1 MDDSRPLQ
9 DRSTPT
15 GARAAILP
23 YLLLALASLLWA
35 GNWIVGR
42 AVRDLFPPIALNF
55 WRWLPVVV
63 LLAPVALPRLRG
75 KGAVVRA
82 NLGLLLALGGFGVV
96 LFTCLVYEGLQTTTA
111 VNATLLNS
119 SLPLFMILCSWAL
132 EGDRTTPRQV
142 LGMLVSLLGILVI
155 MQRGDLRHLLR
166 LDFHE
171 GDVWI
176 IAAMP
181 CWGIYSVLLKRRP
194 RAIDGLSLLFL
205 VATAGVLLL
214 APLAVAEAV
223 LVRAPTVTPAGA
235 ASIFYLAVFASIAA
249 YICWNRGVALVGPNR
264 AGFTIHLLPAFATVM
279 AILFLG
285 EEVRLFHVTGILTIL
300 AGVWLATSAGRAAR
314 P

>member
-1 MDDSRPLQ
+1 MDDSRPPHPSA
-9 DRSTPT
+9 RT
-15 GARAAILP
+15 GARAAVFP
-23 YLLLALASLLWA
+23 YLLLALASLFWA

-75 KGAVVRA
+75 RWPVVRA
-82 NLGLLLALGGFGVV
+82 NLSLLLALGGFGVV
-96 LFTCLVYEGLQTTTA
+96 LFTCLVYEGLRTTTA

-119 SLPLFMILCSWAL
+119 SLPLFMILCSWTI
-132 EGDRTTPRQV
+132 EGDRATPRQI
-142 LGMLVSLLGILVI
+142 LGMVVSLLGILVI
-155 MQRGDLRHLLR
+155 MQRGDLLHLFR
-166 LDFHE
+166 LDFHA
-171 GDVWI
+171 GDLLI

-194 RAIDGLSLLFL
+194 RGIDGLLLLFL
-205 VATAGVLLL
+205 VATAGIILLV
-214 APLAVAEAV
+214 PMTVAEAF
-223 LVRAPTVTPAGA
+223 LRRPPTVTAAGA

-285 EEVRLFHVTGILTIL
+285 EEVHLFHVVGILTIL
-300 AGVWLATSAGRAAR
+300 AGVWLATSAGPAPRR
-314 P
+314 